1 MREEENKVYDS
12 NAHSWRFTEPAPF
25 PTGKLKFPKPVLDE
39 KAKEEKAR
47 LSREE
52 KLLLHEK
59 LQRRQRVEAE
69 LQRRKK
75 QAPPPPPGKA
85 PSDKQL
91 RKEIIREDRLARAE
105 ETHVKNVQIALRIIN
120 KRYPDR
126 KYELGE
132 ITEKCTIFEYGSA
145 YCHYNFTACSPT
157 SDELFCFAEV
167 DANLENENDVYQCCT
182 TGSGPDGLSILL
194 FAPIKSI
201 YA

>member
-1 MREEENKVYDS
+1 L
-12 NAHSWRFTEPAPF
+12 PI
-25 PTGKLKFPKPVLDE
+25 GKWKFPKPVLDE

-52 KLLLHEK
+52 KQLLHEK
-59 LQRRQRVEAE
+59 LQRHQRVEAE

-75 QAPPPPPGKA
+75 QFPLGRPKA

-91 RKEIIREDRLARAE
+91 RKEVIREDRLARAE
-105 ETHVKNVQIALRIIN
+105 EWHVKNVQMALRIIK

-126 KYELGE
+126 KYEVGE
-132 ITEKCTIFEYGSA
+132 ITEKCIFFEYGSA

-157 SDELFCFAEV
+157 NDDLFCFAEV

-182 TGSGPDGLSILL
+182 IGSGPDGLSILL
-194 FAPIKSI
+194 FAPIESL
-201 YA
+201 YS